1 MTIMRAALLEQQGLP
16 LTLADDVVIEAP
28 RPGEVL
34 VRVAY
39 CGVCHSDLHIIDGSV
54 PAITPVILGH
64 EASGIVEA
72 TGDGVT
78 TLTKGDRVVLTA
90 CPPCGRC
97 YFCVRGQAVLC
108 GNAAAVATSTFPDGS
123 TRLSRGGATV
133 YRGVGVGAFS
143 EYAITLES
151 GAVRIPDEVPL
162 EVAAVL
168 GCAVQ
173 TGVGAVLNTARVEEG
188 ATVLII
194 GLGGIG
200 LAMVQGARIAGAPRI
215 IVSDPVATRREAALR
230 FGATDAIDPTRE
242 DVASRTL
249 ELTGVGA
256 DYAFEAV
263 GRARL
268 IETALGAV
276 RPGGTA
282 VCVGAPPLDEAIQI
296 TPAVVFVASEKTLK
310 GCLLGSANSHRE
322 IPRLL
327 SLWHAGRLDLE
338 GLVTATRPLA
348 EINAAFDDLRAARGI
363 RTMLRL

>member
-1 MTIMRAALLEQQGLP
+1 MRAAILEEPGRP
-16 LTLADDVVIEAP
+16 LALADDVAIEGP

-39 CGVCHSDLHIIDGSV
+39 CGVCHSDLHLIDGSV
-54 PAITPVILGH
+54 PCPTPVILGH
-64 EASGIVEA
+64 EASGVVD
-72 TGDGVT
+72 TVGDGVT
-78 TLTKGDRVVLTA
+78 TLRPGDPVVLTA

-108 GNAAAVATSTFPDGS
+108 VNASAVATSTFPDGT
-123 TRLSRGGATV
+123 TRLSRAGATV
-133 YRGVGVGAFS
+133 FRGVGVGAFA
-143 EYAITLES
+143 EMVLTQES
-151 GAVRIPDEVPL
+151 GAVKIPDDVPL
-162 EVAAVL
+162 GVAAVL

-173 TGVGAVLNTARVEEG
+173 TGVGAVLNTAGVEEG

-200 LAMVQGARIAGAPRI
+200 LAMVQGARIAGAARI
-215 IVSDPVATRREAALR
+215 IVSDPVAARRDAAIR
-230 FGATDAIDPTRE
+230 FGATDVLDPTTD

-249 ELTGVGA
+249 AITAVGA

-263 GRARL
+263 GRGRL

-276 RPGGTA
+276 RPGGTV
-282 VCVGAPPLDEAIQI
+282 VCVGAPPLDDAIQI
-296 TPAVVFVASEKTLK
+296 APAVVFVASEKTLK

-327 SLWHAGRLDLE
+327 ALWRAGRLDLE
-338 GLVTATRPLA
+338 GLVTSTRPLA

-363 RTMLRL
+363 RTMLRF